1 MDAIKT
7 LSKDDIISETARYIE
22 ERFSAFHG
30 SGVNGETE
38 LLENGEIDSLGM
50 LDLMSFLEEKFNI
63 EMTDDDFL
71 PDYFETLN
79 TLADLVVSK
88 IER

>member
-1 MDAIKT
+1 MDTVNAT
-7 LSKDDIISETARYIE
+7 SKQDIILETTTYIK

-30 SGVNGETE
+30 TEVNGETD

-50 LDLMSFLEEKFNI
+50 LDLMTFLEERFQI

-71 PDYFETLN
+71 PDNFETLN
-79 TLADLVVSK
+79 ALADLVASK
-88 IER
+88 AK